1 MYLGLL
7 LAVVPGFVKED
18 QMWWSTGAN
27 LLTEVLFMINDD
39 GSIPAID
46 PQLGIILY
54 PIEGNNIEIGYSS
67 GMKSPALVETIFW
80 IKCLCDW

>member
-18 QMWWSTGAN
+18 LMWWSTGAN
-27 LLTEVLFMINDD
+27 PLMEILVIITHN

-54 PIEGNNIEIGYSS
+54 PMEGNNIEIGYSS
-67 GMKSPALVETIFW
+67 GMRYLMLVKTIHW
-80 IKCLCDW
+80 IKCLCAW